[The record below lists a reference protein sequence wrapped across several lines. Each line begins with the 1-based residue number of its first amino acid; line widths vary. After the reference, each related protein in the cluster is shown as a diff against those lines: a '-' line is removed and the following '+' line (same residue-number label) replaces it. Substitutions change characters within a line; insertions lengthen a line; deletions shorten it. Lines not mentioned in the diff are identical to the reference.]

1 MSEIRIRRA
10 QAHDAVALAALGA
23 ETFTDTFGHL
33 YPPEDLHDFLAD
45 NHTPEKLRKS
55 LADPLIA
62 AWVAEDA
69 EGRMVGYAQIG
80 PPDMPHPDL
89 RPDQGE
95 LKRLYVLQSHQNL
108 GLGGRL
114 IEPAIA
120 WLEDQGRTPIWISVW
135 AHNTGGQRFYE
146 RYGFRKVGEYEFKV
160 GKWRDPE
167 FIYRRG

>member
-10 QAHDAVALAALGA
+10 EKADAKALAVLGA
-23 ETFTDTFGHL
+23 QTFTETFGHL
-33 YPPEDLHDFLAD
+33 YPAEDLADFLAD
-45 NHTPEKLRKS
+45 NHTTPKLETS
-55 LADPLIA
+55 LADPAIA

-69 EGRMVGYAQIG
+69 NGALVGYAQVG

-95 LKRLYVLQSHQNL
+95 LKRLYVLTSHQNL

-120 WLEDQGRTPIWISVW
+120 WLEAEGRTPIWISVW
-135 AHNTGGQRFYE
+135 AHNIGGQRFYE